1 MRSNNQMKYLSFL
14 MLCVIV
20 IQHQAR
26 AGCTW
31 NTGPV
36 TDLCKKTHPFVHL
49 QNTWKNENGKR
60 RCVAHLKNQW
70 SFFAAFGVTRTWI
83 YSGACHPGYDRFYT
97 QKEEWKWCCFERRLQ
112 QQLPAKVN
120 TDVSLATLESVRS
133 RQINPP
139 AHLRGAVN
147 E

>member
-1 MRSNNQMKYLSFL
+1 MKYLSFL

-20 IQHQAR
+20 VQHQAR
-26 AGCTW
+26 AAGCTW

-36 TDLCKKTHPFVHL
+36 GDICKMHPLVHL
-49 QNTWKNENGKR
+49 QNDYKNENGKR
-60 RCVAHLKNQW
+60 RCVARLRYQW
-70 SFFAAFGVTRTWI
+70 NIFAAFGLARSTWI
-83 YSGACHPGYDRFYT
+83 YSGTCHSGYNRFYT
-97 QKEEWKWCCFERRLQ
+97 QHEEWQWCCYQRRLQ

-120 TDVSLATLESVRS
+120 TDVSLDTIESVRS

-139 AHLRGAVN
+139 AHLRGAVD